1 MKEIQSLQIEDIA
14 QASIQQYQLQPTE
27 QLQSRSNSNCI
38 AFVLVGSILL
48 DLDSHTLPIMS
59 SKQMLFI
66 KALTPY
72 RIRAQDKTVLMLID
86 TGSFSLPYQVLFMDK
101 PPLDRGNMGEPI
113 LKFTPLITHFA
124 ATLKA
129 AMVHDFSNTDYI
141 NIKVNELFFLI
152 NSSYTARQRSNLF
165 WGGQSSDRIF
175 FSFVIHTYKKAG
187 NVKTLAKMASYS
199 LSGFEKRFKKV
210 FNTSPAQWFKDRKA
224 SDIYMEVCDAVKSF
238 KEISV
243 EYGFCSPAHFNVFCK
258 ARLGDTPGKLRQEV
272 LLGLHLA
279 QKEK

>member
-129 AMVHDFSNTDYI
+129 AMVHDFS
-141 NIKVNELFFLI
+141 
-152 NSSYTARQRSNLF
+152 
-165 WGGQSSDRIF
+165 IF
-175 FSFVIHTYKKAG
+175 PY
-187 NVKTLAKMASYS
+187 
-199 LSGFEKRFKKV
+199 
-210 FNTSPAQWFKDRKA
+210 Q
-224 SDIYMEVCDAVKSF
+224 
-238 KEISV
+238 
-243 EYGFCSPAHFNVFCK
+243 
-258 ARLGDTPGKLRQEV
+258 
-272 LLGLHLA
+272 
-279 QKEK
+279 